1 MSESTSKVRWPWL
14 LLAVLGLGGAL
25 LLPLAQK
32 AVTVSATPSA
42 KPMAKAAE
50 PALLLRPAPRAPAPT
65 TGESAQVGQRGPA
78 SVPTQDPSQ
87 PGDHDS
93 PPAGRM
99 GHGHGHGAGKK
110 PKSDGTAT
118 GVAAGPYGP
127 PATQKDPSGASHPT
141 GKPSERVPEEP
152 MQLAPSLADHKP
164 DTAPKTDKASEGSP
178 APATT
183 PDQLRQQL
191 PGRFALS
198 APSEME
204 VGRSEHVTVVAA
216 VEQLRAMVTSDLQA
230 VTGGTSTQTVSTKDL
245 PLSRL
250 LRVEL
255 RADSDA
261 DFEIRSFTQADQRLS
276 TEQSTTWEWSVTPKT
291 DGDKHLT
298 VVISNLVD
306 GQGLPIAVTIAHRK
320 LHVSLSVMQRL
331 RELAGTATSAGSA
344 LAGLVGTWLG
354 LLKPLLQRRREEE
367 GKAVAK
373 TEPEAK
379 SSDPPKPP
387 SEKPAAAPHA
397 AAKSDADP
405 QA

>member
-1 MSESTSKVRWPWL
+1 M
-14 LLAVLGLGGAL
+14 
-25 LLPLAQK
+25 
-32 AVTVSATPSA
+32 
-42 KPMAKAAE
+42 
-50 PALLLRPAPRAPAPT
+50 
-65 TGESAQVGQRGPA
+65 RGPA
-78 SVPTQDPSQ
+78 SVE
-87 PGDHDS
+87 DS
-93 PPAGRM
+93 DVSKLGGKEDQQQKSGRLGL
-99 GHGHGHGAGKK
+99 GHGHGGKTDSKPAGTHQ
-110 PKSDGTAT
+110 GV
-118 GVAAGPYGP
+118 VAAGPLGP
-127 PATQKDPSGASHPT
+127 PTSRKGPSVNDRHTEDGEHAPEGPAPT
-141 GKPSERVPEEP
+141 EP
-152 MQLAPSLADHKP
+152 QLAAHQPS
-164 DTAPKTDKASEGSP
+164 TAPKTDKPNEGT
-178 APATT
+178 ATPATT

-198 APSEME
+198 APTEMQ

-216 VEQLRAMVTSDLQA
+216 VEQLRAMVASDLQA
-230 VTGGTSTQTVSTKDL
+230 VTGGATGQTVSTKDL

-291 DGDKHLT
+291 DGDKNLT

-306 GQGLPIAVTIAHRK
+306 GQGMPIAVTIAHRT
-320 LHVSLSVMQRL
+320 LHVSLSLTQRV

-354 LLKPLLQRRREEE
+354 LLKPLLQRRREEDTR
-367 GKAVAK
+367 AVAK

-387 SEKPAAAPHA
+387 SDKPATTPPT

>member
-1 MSESTSKVRWPWL
+1 MSEPTSKVRWPWL

-25 LLPLAQK
+25 YLPLMQ
-32 AVTVSATPSA
+32 SA
-42 KPMAKAAE
+42 KQSRPSVPSEGARA
-50 PALLLRPAPRAPAPT
+50 PDLLLRPAQRSTSEAS
-65 TGESAQVGQRGPA
+65 GKLGQRGPA
-78 SVPTQDPSQ
+78 SVEDSDPSKPSGPEDEKLKSGRLGLGLGHGHGGHRDPKPAGPNQ
-87 PGDHDS
+87 GVVAAGPLG
-93 PPAGRM
+93 PPAGR
-99 GHGHGHGAGKK
+99 KD
-110 PKSDGTAT
+110 PTVTDQRTDGPDEHAPQ
-118 GVAAGPYGP
+118 GPSP
-127 PATQKDPSGASHPT
+127 TEPRLATQLPS
-141 GKPSERVPEEP
+141 
-152 MQLAPSLADHKP
+152 
-164 DTAPKTDKASEGSP
+164 TAPKTDKPSDGA
-178 APATT
+178 ATPATT

-198 APSEME
+198 APSEMQ

-216 VEQLRAMVTSDLQA
+216 VEQLRAMVASDLQA
-230 VTGGTSTQTVSTKDL
+230 VTGGATGQTVSTKDL

-291 DGDKHLT
+291 DGDKNLT

-306 GQGLPIAVTIAHRK
+306 GQGLPIAVTIAHRT
-320 LHVSLSVMQRL
+320 LHVSLSLTQRV

-354 LLKPLLQRRREEE
+354 LLKPLLQRRREEDTR
-367 GKAVAK
+367 AVAK

-379 SSDPPKPP
+379 SSDQPKPP
-387 SEKPAAAPHA
+387 SDKPATTPPA